1 MIRIQAVNKKNELQ
15 KDITFERLKAE
26 WESYKWFWVDF
37 DQPTEEE
44 TAELDKTFHFHP
56 LAIEDCVVKLQRPK
70 MDYYEDYS
78 FFVTHSLNHINEDKQ
93 EINFFIGSNYIV
105 SYHHDLSRE
114 MDDVW
119 ERLSLSKKISK
130 WDPYLVMY
138 HIIDKIVDNYFPIVY
153 QLEDRLSLIE
163 DNPNDETMEELLE
176 KLFDIRHHLLQI
188 RYTVIPMRDLIYR
201 VINSHRLKGV
211 KERYE
216 YFADI
221 HDHLLKLT
229 EMIDENR
236 ELTTDIRD
244 SYLSIN
250 SHQTNRVMRV
260 LTVITTI
267 FMPLTFIAG
276 IYGMNF
282 ENMPELTWKYGYF
295 ETLLLMFIIALGM
308 FWWFKKKGWF
318 R

>member
-15 KDITFERLKAE
+15 KEITFERLKAE

-44 TAELDKTFHFHP
+44 TAELDRTFHFHP

-105 SYHHDLSRE
+105 SYHHELSKE
-114 MDDVW
+114 MNDVW
-119 ERLSLSKKISK
+119 ERLSLSKKINK

-138 HIIDKIVDNYFPIVY
+138 HIFDKIVDNYFPIVY

-295 ETLLLMFIIALGM
+295 ETLSLMFIIALGM

>member
-1 MIRIQAVNKKNELQ
+1 MIRIQAVNKKNELKQ
-15 KDITFERLKAE
+15 DITLERLKAE

-105 SYHHDLSRE
+105 SYHHELSRE
-114 MDDVW
+114 MNDVW

-138 HIIDKIVDNYFPIVY
+138 HINDKIVDNYFPIVY

-229 EMIDENR
+229 EMIDGNR
-236 ELTTDIRD
+236 ELTNDIRD

-282 ENMPELTWKYGYF
+282 ENMPELSWKYGYF

>member
-1 MIRIQAVNKKNELQ
+1 MIRIQAVNKKNELKQ
-15 KDITFERLKAE
+15 DITLERLKAE

-105 SYHHDLSRE
+105 SYHHELSRE
-114 MDDVW
+114 MNDVW

-229 EMIDENR
+229 EMIDGNR
-236 ELTTDIRD
+236 ELTNDIRD

-282 ENMPELTWKYGYF
+282 ENMPELSWKYGYF
-295 ETLLLMFIIALGM
+295 ETLLLMFVIALGM
-308 FWWFKKKGWF
+308 FWWFMKKGWF

>member
-1 MIRIQAVNKKNELQ
+1 MIRIQAVNKKNELE
-15 KDITFERLKAE
+15 KNITHERLKAE
-26 WESYKWFWVDF
+26 WEGYKWFWVDF

-105 SYHHDLSRE
+105 SYHHELSKE
-114 MDDVW
+114 MNDVW
-119 ERLSLSKKISK
+119 ERLSLSKKINK

-229 EMIDENR
+229 EMIDGNR

-295 ETLLLMFIIALGM
+295 ETLFLMFIIALGM

>member
-1 MIRIQAVNKKNELQ
+1 MIRIQAVNKKNELK
-15 KDITFERLKAE
+15 KDITLERLKAE

-105 SYHHDLSRE
+105 SYHHELSRE

-229 EMIDENR
+229 EMIDGNR
-236 ELTTDIRD
+236 ELTNDIRD

-282 ENMPELTWKYGYF
+282 ENMPELSWKYGYF

>member
-15 KDITFERLKAE
+15 KEITFERLKAE

-44 TAELDKTFHFHP
+44 TAELDRTFHFHP

-105 SYHHDLSRE
+105 SYHHELSRE
-114 MDDVW
+114 MNDVW
-119 ERLSLSKKISK
+119 ERLSLSKKINK

-138 HIIDKIVDNYFPIVY
+138 HIFDKIVDNYFPIVY

-295 ETLLLMFIIALGM
+295 ETLSLMFIIALGM

>member
-1 MIRIQAVNKKNELQ
+1 MIRIQAVNKKNEL
-15 KDITFERLKAE
+15 KKNITLESLKAE

-105 SYHHDLSRE
+105 SYHHELSRE

-229 EMIDENR
+229 EMIDGNR
-236 ELTTDIRD
+236 ELTNDIRD

-282 ENMPELTWKYGYF
+282 ENMPELSWKYGYF

>member
-1 MIRIQAVNKKNELQ
+1 MIRIQAVNKKNELKQ
-15 KDITFERLKAE
+15 DITLERLKAE

-105 SYHHDLSRE
+105 SYHHELSRE
-114 MDDVW
+114 MNDVW

-229 EMIDENR
+229 EMIDGNR
-236 ELTTDIRD
+236 ELTNDIRD

-282 ENMPELTWKYGYF
+282 ENMPELSWKYGYI

>member
-1 MIRIQAVNKKNELQ
+1 MIRIQAVNKKNELKQ
-15 KDITFERLKAE
+15 DITLERLKAE

-70 MDYYEDYS
+70 MDYYEDCS

-105 SYHHDLSRE
+105 SYHHELSRE
-114 MDDVW
+114 MNDVW

-229 EMIDENR
+229 EMIDGNR
-236 ELTTDIRD
+236 ELTNDIRD

-282 ENMPELTWKYGYF
+282 ENMPELSWKYGYI

>member
-1 MIRIQAVNKKNELQ
+1 
-15 KDITFERLKAE
+15 
-26 WESYKWFWVDF
+26 
-37 DQPTEEE
+37 
-44 TAELDKTFHFHP
+44 
-56 LAIEDCVVKLQRPK
+56 

-105 SYHHDLSRE
+105 SYHHELSRE
-114 MDDVW
+114 MNDVW

-229 EMIDENR
+229 EMIDGNR
-236 ELTTDIRD
+236 ELTNDIRD

-282 ENMPELTWKYGYF
+282 ENMPELSWKYGYF

-308 FWWFKKKGWF
+308 FWWFMKKGWF

>member
-1 MIRIQAVNKKNELQ
+1 MIRIQAVNKKNELKQ
-15 KDITFERLKAE
+15 DITFERLKAE
-26 WESYKWFWVDF
+26 WESYRWFWVDF

-105 SYHHDLSRE
+105 SYHHELSRE
-114 MDDVW
+114 MNDVW

-229 EMIDENR
+229 EMIDGNR
-236 ELTTDIRD
+236 ELTNDIRD

-282 ENMPELTWKYGYF
+282 ENMPELSWKYGYF

>member
-1 MIRIQAVNKKNELQ
+1 MIRIQAVNKKNELE
-15 KDITFERLKAE
+15 KNITLERLKAE
-26 WESYKWFWVDF
+26 WEGYKWFWVDF

-105 SYHHDLSRE
+105 SYHHELSKE
-114 MDDVW
+114 MNDVW
-119 ERLSLSKKISK
+119 ERLSLSKKINK

-229 EMIDENR
+229 EMIDGNR

-295 ETLLLMFIIALGM
+295 ETLFLMFIIALGM

>member
-1 MIRIQAVNKKNELQ
+1 MIRIQAVNKKNELKQ
-15 KDITFERLKAE
+15 DITFERLKAE
-26 WESYKWFWVDF
+26 WESYRWFWVDF

-44 TAELDKTFHFHP
+44 TAELDKTFYFHP

-93 EINFFIGSNYIV
+93 EINFFIGPNYIV
-105 SYHHDLSRE
+105 SYHHELSRE

-229 EMIDENR
+229 EMIDGNR
-236 ELTTDIRD
+236 ELTNDIRD

-282 ENMPELTWKYGYF
+282 ENMPELSWKYGYF

>member
-15 KDITFERLKAE
+15 KDITFKRLKAE

-105 SYHHDLSRE
+105 SYHHELSKE
-114 MDDVW
+114 MNDVW
-119 ERLSLSKKISK
+119 ERLSLSKKINK

-163 DNPNDETMEELLE
+163 DNPNDETMEDLLE

-229 EMIDENR
+229 EMIDGNR

-295 ETLLLMFIIALGM
+295 ETLFLMFIIALGM
-308 FWWFKKKGWF
+308 FWWFKMKGWF

>member
-15 KDITFERLKAE
+15 KDITFDRLKAE

-105 SYHHDLSRE
+105 SYHHELSKE
-114 MDDVW
+114 MNDVW
-119 ERLSLSKKISK
+119 ERLSQSKKINK

-153 QLEDRLSLIE
+153 HLEDRLSLIE

>member
-1 MIRIQAVNKKNELQ
+1 MIRIQAVNKKNELKQ
-15 KDITFERLKAE
+15 DITLERLKAE

-105 SYHHDLSRE
+105 SYHHELSRE
-114 MDDVW
+114 MNDVW

-201 VINSHRLKGV
+201 VINSHRLKGL

-229 EMIDENR
+229 EMIDGNR
-236 ELTTDIRD
+236 ELTNDIRD

-282 ENMPELTWKYGYF
+282 ENMPELSWKYGYF

-308 FWWFKKKGWF
+308 FWWFMKKGWF

>member
-1 MIRIQAVNKKNELQ
+1 MIRIQAVNKKDELQ

-37 DQPTEEE
+37 DQPNEEE

-105 SYHHDLSRE
+105 SYHHELSKE
-114 MDDVW
+114 MNDVW
-119 ERLSLSKKISK
+119 ERLSQSKKINK

-153 QLEDRLSLIE
+153 HLEDRLSLIE

-176 KLFDIRHHLLQI
+176 KLFDIRYHLLQI

-295 ETLLLMFIIALGM
+295 ETLFLMFIIALGM

>member
-1 MIRIQAVNKKNELQ
+1 
-15 KDITFERLKAE
+15 
-26 WESYKWFWVDF
+26 
-37 DQPTEEE
+37 
-44 TAELDKTFHFHP
+44 
-56 LAIEDCVVKLQRPK
+56 
-70 MDYYEDYS
+70 
-78 FFVTHSLNHINEDKQ
+78 
-93 EINFFIGSNYIV
+93 
-105 SYHHDLSRE
+105 
-114 MDDVW
+114 
-119 ERLSLSKKISK
+119 
-130 WDPYLVMY
+130 YLVMY
-138 HIIDKIVDNYFPIVY
+138 HTIDKIVDNYFPIVY

-276 IYGMNF
+276 
-282 ENMPELTWKYGYF
+282 
-295 ETLLLMFIIALGM
+295 
-308 FWWFKKKGWF
+308 
-318 R
+318 

>member
-1 MIRIQAVNKKNELQ
+1 MIRIQAVNKKNELKQ
-15 KDITFERLKAE
+15 DITLERLKAE

-105 SYHHDLSRE
+105 SYHHELSRE
-114 MDDVW
+114 MNDVW

-229 EMIDENR
+229 EMIDGNR
-236 ELTTDIRD
+236 ELTNDIRD

-282 ENMPELTWKYGYF
+282 ENMPELSWKYGYF

-308 FWWFKKKGWF
+308 FWWFMKKGWF

>member
-1 MIRIQAVNKKNELQ
+1 MIRIQAVNKKNELS
-15 KDITFERLKAE
+15 KDISLEVLKAD
-26 WESYKWFWVDF
+26 SANFKWFWVDF

-44 TAELDKTFHFHP
+44 TAELDKTFQFHP
-56 LAIEDCVVKLQRPK
+56 LAIEDCIVKLQRPK

-78 FFVTHSLNHINEDKQ
+78 FFVTHSLNHIDESKQ
-93 EINFFIGSNYIV
+93 EINFFIGSNYII
-105 SYHHDLSRE
+105 SYHHEASKE
-114 MDDVW
+114 INEVW
-119 ERLSLSKKISK
+119 DRLNLSKKINK
-130 WDPYLVMY
+130 WDAYLVMY
-138 HIIDKIVDNYFPIVY
+138 HIFDKIVDNYFPIVY

-163 DNPNDETMEELLE
+163 DNPNDESMEELLE

-201 VINSHRLKGV
+201 VINSHRLTGV

-229 EMIDENR
+229 EMIDGNR
-236 ELTTDIRD
+236 ELTNDIRD

-250 SHQTNRVMRV
+250 SHQTNRVMKV

-282 ENMPELTWKYGYF
+282 ENMPELTWKYGYY
-295 ETLLLMFIIALGM
+295 ETLFLMFVIGAGM

>member
-1 MIRIQAVNKKNELQ
+1 MIRIQAVNKKNELKQ
-15 KDITFERLKAE
+15 DIPLERLKAE
-26 WESYKWFWVDF
+26 WESYNWFWIDF

-105 SYHHDLSRE
+105 SYHHDLSKE

-119 ERLSLSKKISK
+119 ERLSLSKKVSK

-229 EMIDENR
+229 EMIDGNR
-236 ELTTDIRD
+236 ELTNDIRD

-282 ENMPELTWKYGYF
+282 ENMPELSWKYGYF
-295 ETLLLMFIIALGM
+295 ETLLLMFMIAMGM
-308 FWWFKKKGWF
+308 FWWFKRKGWF

>member
-44 TAELDKTFHFHP
+44 TAELDRTFHFHP

-78 FFVTHSLNHINEDKQ
+78 FFVTHSLNHISEDKQ

-105 SYHHDLSRE
+105 SYHHELSKE
-114 MDDVW
+114 MNDVW
-119 ERLSLSKKISK
+119 ERLSLSKKINK

-229 EMIDENR
+229 EMIDGNR

-276 IYGMNF
+276 VYGMNF

-295 ETLLLMFIIALGM
+295 ETLFLMFIIALGM

>member
-1 MIRIQAVNKKNELQ
+1 MIRIQAVNKKNEL
-15 KDITFERLKAE
+15 KKNITLESLKAE
-26 WESYKWFWVDF
+26 WENYKWFWVDF

-105 SYHHDLSRE
+105 SYHHELSRE

-229 EMIDENR
+229 EMIDGNR
-236 ELTTDIRD
+236 ELTNDIRD

-282 ENMPELTWKYGYF
+282 ENMPELSWKYGYF

>member
-1 MIRIQAVNKKNELQ
+1 MIRIQAVNKKNELK
-15 KDITFERLKAE
+15 KDIPLERLKAE

-37 DQPTEEE
+37 DKPTEVE

-105 SYHHDLSRE
+105 SYHHELSRE

-229 EMIDENR
+229 EMIDGNR

-282 ENMPELTWKYGYF
+282 ENMPELSWKYGYF
-295 ETLLLMFIIALGM
+295 ETLLLMFIIASGM

>member
-1 MIRIQAVNKKNELQ
+1 MIRIQAVNKKNELKQ
-15 KDITFERLKAE
+15 DITLERLKAE
-26 WESYKWFWVDF
+26 WESYRWFWVDF

-105 SYHHDLSRE
+105 SYHHELSRE
-114 MDDVW
+114 MNDVW

-229 EMIDENR
+229 EMIDGNR
-236 ELTTDIRD
+236 ELTNDIRD

-282 ENMPELTWKYGYF
+282 ENMPELSWKYGYF